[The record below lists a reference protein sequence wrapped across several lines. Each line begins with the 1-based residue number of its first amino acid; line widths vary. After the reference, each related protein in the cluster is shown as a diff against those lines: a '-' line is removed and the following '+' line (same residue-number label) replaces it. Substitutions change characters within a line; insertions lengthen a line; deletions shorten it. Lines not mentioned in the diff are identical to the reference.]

1 MDSFVRIDKS
11 EEEMVVDRSE
21 DPQMKTNAAIVI
33 ADDDARSDQFPKVTT
48 KVTDSSALIGEDDE
62 GSPEHQA
69 EFIEKLGSFYQEKAM
84 EFKQPRFYGHPLNC
98 LKLWR
103 SVIKLGGYD
112 QVTGKKIWRQVG
124 DSFNPPKTCTN
135 VSSTFRGF
143 YEKLLLQ
150 YERHMTQIGELQL
163 PIAPSPVD
171 NEVTLCL
178 LCCYVCMLYT
188 FELIYGEA

>member
-1 MDSFVRIDKS
+1 
-11 EEEMVVDRSE
+11 MVVDRSE
-21 DPQMKTNAAIVI
+21 DPQ
-33 ADDDARSDQFPKVTT
+33 RSDQFPKVTT

-124 DSFNPPKTCTN
+124 DSFNPPK
-135 VSSTFRGF
+135 
-143 YEKLLLQ
+143 
-150 YERHMTQIGELQL
+150 
-163 PIAPSPVD
+163 
-171 NEVTLCL
+171 
-178 LCCYVCMLYT
+178 
-188 FELIYGEA
+188 